1 VFFVALAVAAGAG
14 LLICLTAQDVR
25 GIAFSEGWEN
35 HTRGGA
41 FLFVVVLF
49 VIVLWGKGLKAAVI
63 VFVSG
68 LVLFVLVGAIWL
80 SATSRYDVGGS
91 LKLAAS
97 ASAIVA
103 VVVFLVGL
111 IARMLGGAI
120 GVTALASVAVVG
132 GLVAGRAGGAIGAV
146 LVSLAM
152 AALAK
157 QALRDDARDRPVE
170 RLAHRLVRRWGTRF
184 VGADLRGANLRGTH
198 AAPG

>member
-1 VFFVALAVAAGAG
+1 MRPTVLAPVFFVALAVAAGASPLIG
-14 LLICLTAQDVR
+14 LIAQDVR
-25 GIAFSEGWEN
+25 GIAFSERWEN
-35 HTRGGA
+35 RTRGGA

-49 VIVLWGKGLKAAVI
+49 VIVLWSTGRKAAVI
-63 VFVSG
+63 VFGSG
-68 LVLFVLVGAIWL
+68 LVLFLLVGASWL
-80 SATSRYDVGGS
+80 SATSGYDVGVS

-97 ASAIVA
+97 AIVV

-111 IARMLGGAI
+111 VARML
-120 GVTALASVAVVG
+120 
-132 GLVAGRAGGAIGAV
+132 GGAIGAV

-170 RLAHRLVRRWGTRF
+170 CLAHRLVRRWGTRF
-184 VGADLRGANLRGTH
+184 VGADLSGANLRGDH